1 MSRAGYDGGCHSRQE
16 PALHDILPDDES
28 YWSTIRAQY
37 SPAPGF
43 INLENGYFGMPADP
57 VRAALRRYQDEVDHE
72 NAFFLRTRWLERLAR
87 VKALL
92 AQFTGVAPDELLIT
106 RSAVESMNILLQGY
120 PFEAGDAI
128 LMARHDYDS
137 SHDIVRMMAER
148 KQLTVVQVDVPYDLE
163 DEEAVAA
170 LYADA
175 ITPRT
180 RVLLITHMVH
190 RTGRIM
196 PVARLAA
203 LAREK
208 GIDAIVD
215 GAHALA
221 QLDFTI
227 PQLGTQFAAFNLH
240 KWVGA
245 PLGTGLLY
253 VARERIADIA
263 PLYGDV
269 TFART
274 DIDKLGHVGTVPP
287 APIMAIEDAL
297 AFHAAIGSSNKEA
310 RLRWLARRWMDQV
323 RSLPGVRLFSPRD
336 PRLHCA
342 LGAFA
347 IDGVPAAE
355 VVRRLMDEH
364 RIFAVVRKLGDGEI
378 VRVTPHLY
386 TKPEDLDAL
395 AAAIRQWAPPR

>member
-1 MSRAGYDGGCHSRQE
+1 L
-16 PALHDILPDDES
+16 PAILPDDES

-57 VRAALRRYQDEVDHE
+57 VRAAFRRYQDEVDHE
-72 NAFFLRTRWLERLAR
+72 NAFFLRTRWPERLAH
-87 VKALL
+87 VKSLL
-92 AQFTGVAPDELLIT
+92 AAFTGVAADELLIT
-106 RSAVESMNILLQGY
+106 RSAVESLNILLQGY
-120 PFEAGDAI
+120 PFRAGDAI

-137 SHDIVRMMAER
+137 CHDTVRMLAER
-148 KQLTVVQVDVPYDLE
+148 KGLHITQIDVPYDLE
-163 DEEAVAA
+163 DEDAVVDM
-170 LYADA
+170 YVDA
-175 ITPRT
+175 IGPRT
-180 RVLLITHMVH
+180 RVLLLTHVVH

-221 QLDFTI
+221 QIPFTI
-227 PQLGTQFAAFNLH
+227 PDVGAPFAAYNLH

-245 PLGTGLLY
+245 PLGTGLVY
-253 VARERIADIA
+253 VARDRIADIA

-269 TFART
+269 SFART
-274 DIDKLGHVGTVPP
+274 DIDKLGHVGAVPP
-287 APIMAIEDAL
+287 APIMAVEDAL
-297 AFHAAIGSSNKEA
+297 AFHAAIGTPNKEA

-323 RSLPGVRLFSPRD
+323 ADVPGVRLYTPRD

-355 VVRRLMDEH
+355 VERRLMDEH
-364 RIFAVVRKLGDGEI
+364 RIFTVVRRFGDTGI

-386 TKPEDLDAL
+386 TRPDDLDAL
-395 AAAIRQWAPPR
+395 ARAVRQCAPPR

>member
-1 MSRAGYDGGCHSRQE
+1 MTDSRQE
-16 PALHDILPDDES
+16 PALPDILPDDES

-37 SPAPGF
+37 TRSHDF
-43 INLENGYFGMPADP
+43 INLENGFFGMPADP
-57 VRAALRRYQDEVDHE
+57 VRAALRRYQDEVDRE
-72 NAFFLRTRWLERLAR
+72 NAFFLRTRWPERLAR
-87 VKALL
+87 VKSLL
-92 AQFTGVAPDELLIT
+92 AALTGVAQDELLIT
-106 RSAVESMNILLQGY
+106 RSAVESLNILLQGY
-120 PFEAGDAI
+120 PFTAGDAI

-137 SHDIVRMMAER
+137 SHDIVRMVAER
-148 KQLTVVQVDVPYDLE
+148 KGLTVVQVDVPSDLE
-163 DEEAVAA
+163 DEDAVVAM
-170 LYADA
+170 YADA
-175 ITPRT
+175 ITART
-180 RVLLITHMVH
+180 RALLLTHIVH

-203 LAREK
+203 LARER

-215 GAHALA
+215 GAHALG
-221 QLDFTI
+221 QLDYTI
-227 PQLGTQFAAFNLH
+227 PQLGAPFAAFNLH

-253 VARERIADIA
+253 IARDRIADIA

-274 DIDKLGHVGTVPP
+274 QIDKLGHVGTVPP
-287 APIMAIEDAL
+287 APIMAVADAL
-297 AFHAAIGSSNKEA
+297 AFHDAIGARNKEA

-323 RSLPGVRLFSPRD
+323 ADVPGVHLATPRD

-364 RIFAVVRKLGDGEI
+364 RIFTVVRKSGDGEV

-386 TKPEDLDAL
+386 TGPEDLDAL
-395 AAAIRQWAPPR
+395 AAAIRQCVPPR

>member
-1 MSRAGYDGGCHSRQE
+1 MTA
-16 PALHDILPDDES
+16 ILPDDES
-28 YWSTIRAQY
+28 FWSTIRAQY
-37 SPAPGF
+37 TRSPDF

-57 VRAALRRYQDEVDHE
+57 VRAALKRYQDEVDVE
-72 NAFFLRTRWLERLAR
+72 NAFFLRKRWAARLAH

-92 AQFTGVAPDELLIT
+92 AGFTGVAADELLIT
-106 RSAVESMNILLQGY
+106 RSAVESLNIVFQGY
-120 PFEAGDAI
+120 PFEPGDAI
-128 LMARHDYDS
+128 LMARHDYDF
-137 SHDIVRMMAER
+137 SHDIVRMVAAR
-148 KQLTVVQVDVPYDLE
+148 KGLTVIEVDVPHDLE
-163 DEEAVAA
+163 DEDAIAA

-180 RVLLITHMVH
+180 RVLLITHIVH

-203 LAREK
+203 LARER
-208 GIDAIVD
+208 GIDPIVD

-221 QLDFTI
+221 QLDYTI

-253 VARERIADIA
+253 IARERIADIA

-269 TFART
+269 TSGRT
-274 DIDKLGHVGTVPP
+274 DIDKLGAFGTVPP
-287 APIMAIEDAL
+287 APVMAIEDAL
-297 AFHAAIGSSNKEA
+297 AFHASIGSGNKEA

-323 RSLPGVRLFSPRD
+323 RDLPGVRVYTPRD
-336 PRLHCA
+336 PNLHGA
-342 LGAFA
+342 LGAFG

-355 VVRRLMDEH
+355 VVRRLMDDH
-364 RIFAVVRKLGDGEI
+364 RIFTVIRKFGGTEI

-386 TKPEDLDAL
+386 NGPEDLDAL
-395 AAAIRQWAPPR
+395 ADAIRQWAPPR

>member
-1 MSRAGYDGGCHSRQE
+1 M
-16 PALHDILPDDES
+16 HDILPDDES
-28 YWSTIRAQY
+28 YWSTIRRQY
-37 SPAPGF
+37 TRSTDF
-43 INLENGYFGMPADP
+43 INLENGFFGMPADP
-57 VRAALRRYQDEVDHE
+57 VRAALRRYQDEVDRE
-72 NAFFLRTRWLERLAR
+72 NAFFLRTRWPARLAR

-92 AQFTGVAPDELLIT
+92 AGFTGVAADELLIT
-106 RSAVESMNILLQGY
+106 RSAVESLNILLLGY

-128 LMARHDYDS
+128 VMARHDYDS
-137 SHDIVRMMAER
+137 SHDIVRMVAER
-148 KQLTVVQVDVPYDLE
+148 KSLTAVQVDVPSDLE
-163 DEEAVAA
+163 DEDAIAA

-180 RVLLITHMVH
+180 RVLLLTHIVH

-203 LAREK
+203 LARER

-221 QLDFTI
+221 QLDYTI
-227 PQLGTQFAAFNLH
+227 PQVGAPFAAFNLH
-240 KWVGA
+240 KWLGA

-253 VARERIADIA
+253 IARERIGEIA

-269 TFART
+269 TCART
-274 DIDKLGHVGTVPP
+274 QIDKLGHVGTVPP
-287 APIMAIEDAL
+287 APIMAVEDAL
-297 AFHAAIGSSNKEA
+297 AFHAAIGSRNKEA

-323 RSLPGVRLFSPRD
+323 ADVPGVRLVTPRD

-355 VVRRLMDEH
+355 IVRRLMDDH
-364 RIFAVVRKLGDGEI
+364 RIFTVVRKFGDGEV

-386 TKPEDLDAL
+386 SGPEDLDAL
-395 AAAIRQWAPPR
+395 AAAIRQCVPPR

>member
-1 MSRAGYDGGCHSRQE
+1 LTA
-16 PALHDILPDDES
+16 ILPDDES

-37 SPAPGF
+37 TRSADF

-57 VRAALRRYQDEVDHE
+57 VRAALRRYQDEVDRE
-72 NAFFLRTRWLERLAR
+72 NAFFLRMRWPARLAH

-92 AQFTGVAPDELLIT
+92 AEFTGVAPDELLIT

-137 SHDIVRMMAER
+137 SHDIVRMLAGR
-148 KQLTVVQVDVPYDLE
+148 KGLTVVQVDVPCDLE
-163 DEEAVAA
+163 DEDAIAA

-180 RVLLITHMVH
+180 RVLLVTHMVH

-196 PVARLAA
+196 PVARLCA
-203 LAREK
+203 LARAH
-208 GIDAIVD
+208 GINPVVD

-221 QLDFTI
+221 QIDFSI

-253 VARERIADIA
+253 IARERIAAIA

-269 TFART
+269 TFARA

-287 APIMAIEDAL
+287 APIMAVEDAL
-297 AFHAAIGSSNKEA
+297 AFHATMGGKAKEA

-323 RSLPGVRLFSPRD
+323 RDLPGVRVFTPRD

-342 LGAFA
+342 LGAFG

-355 VVRRLMDEH
+355 IVRRLMVDH
-364 RIFAVVRKLGDGEI
+364 RIFTVVRKFGGTEI

-386 TKPEDLDAL
+386 NGPEDLDAL

>member
-1 MSRAGYDGGCHSRQE
+1 M
-16 PALHDILPDDES
+16 PAILPDDES

-37 SPAPGF
+37 TRSSGF

-57 VRAALRRYQDEVDHE
+57 VRAALRRYQEEVDRE
-72 NAFFLRTRWLERLAR
+72 NAFFLRTRWPARLAR
-87 VKALL
+87 VKGLL
-92 AQFTGVAPDELLIT
+92 AEFTGVAPDELLIT

-120 PFEAGDAI
+120 PFEPGDAI
-128 LMARHDYDS
+128 LMAAHDYDS
-137 SHDIVRMMAER
+137 SHDIVRMLAGR
-148 KQLTVVQVDVPYDLE
+148 KGLAVVEVDVPYDLVDE
-163 DEEAVAA
+163 DAIAA

-180 RVLLITHMVH
+180 RVLLVTHMVH
-190 RTGRIM
+190 RTGRVM

-203 LAREK
+203 LARER
-208 GIDAIVD
+208 GIDAVVD

-221 QLDFTI
+221 HLDYTI
-227 PQLGTQFAAFNLH
+227 PQLGARFAAFNLH

-253 VARERIADIA
+253 IARERIADIA

-269 TFART
+269 TFARS

-297 AFHAAIGSSNKEA
+297 AFHAAIGASNKEA

-323 RSLPGVRLFSPRD
+323 RDLPGVRVYTPRE
-336 PRLHCA
+336 PQLHGA
-342 LGAFA
+342 LGAFG
-347 IDGVPAAE
+347 IDGVPAADI
-355 VVRRLMDEH
+355 VRRLMEEH
-364 RIFAVVRKLGDGEI
+364 RIFTVVRKFAGTEI

-386 TKPEDLDAL
+386 NGPDDLDAL

>member
-1 MSRAGYDGGCHSRQE
+1 L
-16 PALHDILPDDES
+16 PAILPDDES

-57 VRAALRRYQDEVDHE
+57 VRAAFRRYQDEVDGE
-72 NAFFLRTRWLERLAR
+72 NAFFLRTRWPERLAH
-87 VKALL
+87 VKSLL
-92 AQFTGVAPDELLIT
+92 AGLTGVAAEELLIT
-106 RSAVESMNILLQGY
+106 RSAVESLNILLQGY
-120 PFEAGDAI
+120 PFRAGDAI
-128 LMARHDYDS
+128 VMARHDYDS
-137 SHDIVRMMAER
+137 CHDTVRMLAER
-148 KQLTVVQVDVPYDLE
+148 KGLHITEVDVPYDLE
-163 DEEAVAA
+163 DEDAVVD
-170 LYADA
+170 LYAA
-175 ITPRT
+175 AMTPRT
-180 RVLLITHMVH
+180 RVLLLTHVVH

-221 QLDFTI
+221 QIDFTI
-227 PQLGTQFAAFNLH
+227 PDVGAPFAAYNLH

-245 PLGTGLLY
+245 PLGTGMVY
-253 VARERIADIA
+253 VARDRIADIA

-269 TFART
+269 SFART
-274 DIDKLGHVGTVPP
+274 DIDKLGHVGAVPP
-287 APIMAIEDAL
+287 APIMAVEDAL
-297 AFHAAIGSSNKEA
+297 AFHATIGTSNKEA

-323 RSLPGVRLFSPRD
+323 ADVPGVRLYTPRD

-347 IDGVPAAE
+347 IDGIPAAE
-355 VVRRLMDEH
+355 VVRRLMDDH
-364 RIFAVVRKLGDGEI
+364 RIFTVVRKFGDTEI

-386 TKPEDLDAL
+386 TKLDDLDAL
-395 AAAIRQWAPPR
+395 ACAIRQCAPPR

>member
-1 MSRAGYDGGCHSRQE
+1 MLA
-16 PALHDILPDDES
+16 ILPDDES
-28 YWSTIRAQY
+28 YWSAIRAHY

-57 VRAALRRYQDEVDHE
+57 VRAALRRYQDEVDQE
-72 NAFFLRTRWLERLAR
+72 NAYFLRTRWPARLAH
-87 VKALL
+87 VKSLL
-92 AQFTGVAPDELLIT
+92 AGFTGVAADELLIT

-120 PFEAGDAI
+120 PFDAGDTI

-137 SHDIVRMMAER
+137 SHDIVRTVAAR
-148 KQLTVVQVDVPYDLE
+148 KDLSIVQVDVPYDLE
-163 DEEAVAA
+163 DEDAVVA

-180 RVLLITHMVH
+180 RVLLVTHVVH

-208 GIDAIVD
+208 GIDAVVD

-227 PQLGTQFAAFNLH
+227 PQVGAPFAAYNLH

-253 VARERIADIA
+253 VARDRIADIA

-269 TFART
+269 SFARG
-274 DIDKLGHVGTVPP
+274 DIDKFGHVGTVPP
-287 APIMAIEDAL
+287 APVMAIEDAL
-297 AFHAAIGSSNKEA
+297 AFHASIGSCNKEA

-323 RSLPGVRLFSPRD
+323 ADAPGVRLYTPRD

-347 IDGVPAAE
+347 IDGVAAAE
-355 VVRRLMDEH
+355 VVRRLMVDH
-364 RIFAVVRKLGDGEI
+364 RIFTVVRKFGAADI

-386 TKPEDLDAL
+386 TKLGDLDAL
-395 AAAIRQWAPPR
+395 ARAIRQCAPPR

>member
-1 MSRAGYDGGCHSRQE
+1 LHNPLQE
-16 PALHDILPDDES
+16 PALTDILPDDES

-37 SPAPGF
+37 TRSPDF
-43 INLENGYFGMPADP
+43 INLENGFFGMPADP
-57 VRAALRRYQDEVDHE
+57 VRAALRRYQDEVDRE
-72 NAFFLRTRWLERLAR
+72 NAFFLRTRWPARLAR
-87 VKALL
+87 VKGLL
-92 AQFTGVAPDELLIT
+92 AEFTGVAPDELLIT
-106 RSAVESMNILLQGY
+106 RSAVESLNILLQGY
-120 PFEAGDAI
+120 PFAAGDAI

-137 SHDIVRMMAER
+137 SHDIVRMVAER
-148 KQLTVVQVDVPYDLE
+148 KGLTVVHVDVPHGLE
-163 DEEAVAA
+163 DEDAIAA

-175 ITPRT
+175 ITPST
-180 RVLLITHMVH
+180 RVLLLTHIVH

-203 LAREK
+203 LARAR

-221 QLDFTI
+221 QLDYTI
-227 PQLGTQFAAFNLH
+227 PQLGAPFAAFNLH

-253 VARERIADIA
+253 IARERIADIA

-274 DIDKLGHVGTVPP
+274 QIDKLGHVGAVPP
-287 APIMAIEDAL
+287 APIMAVEDAL
-297 AFHAAIGSSNKEA
+297 AFHAAIGSGNKEA
-310 RLRWLARRWMDQV
+310 RLRWLARRWMDAV
-323 RSLPGVRLFSPRD
+323 ADMPWVRLYTPRD

-342 LGAFA
+342 LGAFG
-347 IDGVPAAE
+347 IEGVPAAE
-355 VVRRLMDEH
+355 VARRLMDEH
-364 RIFAVVRKLGDGEI
+364 RIFTVVRKFGDGEV

-386 TKPEDLDAL
+386 TGPEDLDAL
-395 AAAIRQWAPPR
+395 AAAIRQCVPPR

>member
-1 MSRAGYDGGCHSRQE
+1 LA
-16 PALHDILPDDES
+16 DILPDDES
-28 YWSTIRAQY
+28 YWSTIRAEY

-43 INLENGYFGMPADP
+43 INLENGYFGMPANP
-57 VRAALRRYQDEVDHE
+57 VRDALRRYQDEVDRE
-72 NAFFLRTRWLERLAR
+72 NAFFLRTRWPARLAR
-87 VKALL
+87 VKSVL
-92 AQFTGVAPDELLIT
+92 AGFTGVTPEELLVT
-106 RSAVESMNILLQGY
+106 RSAVESLNILLQGY

-137 SHDIVRMMAER
+137 SHDIVRMLAER
-148 KQLTVVQVDVPYDLE
+148 KGLRIVQVDVPYDLDDE
-163 DEEAVAA
+163 DAVVA

-175 ITPRT
+175 VTPRT
-180 RVLLITHMVH
+180 RVLLLTHIVH

-196 PVARLAA
+196 PVARLSA
-203 LAREK
+203 LARGR

-221 QLDFTI
+221 QIAFTI
-227 PQLGTQFAAFNLH
+227 PEVGAPFAAYNLH

-253 VARERIADIA
+253 IARERIADIA

-269 TFART
+269 SFARG

-287 APIMAIEDAL
+287 APIMAVEDAL
-297 AFHAAIGSSNKEA
+297 AFHAAIGTRNKEA

-323 RSLPGVRLFSPRD
+323 ADVPGVRLYTPRD
-336 PRLHCA
+336 PGTHCA
-342 LGAFA
+342 LGAFG
-347 IDGVPAAE
+347 IDGMPAAG

-364 RIFAVVRKLGDGEI
+364 RIFTVVRKFGDAEI

-386 TKPEDLDAL
+386 SHPDDLDAL

>member
-1 MSRAGYDGGCHSRQE
+1 L
-16 PALHDILPDDES
+16 PAILPDDES

-57 VRAALRRYQDEVDHE
+57 VRAAFRRYQDEVDGE
-72 NAFFLRTRWLERLAR
+72 NAFFLRTRWPERLAH
-87 VKALL
+87 VKSLL
-92 AQFTGVAPDELLIT
+92 AGLTGVAAEELLIT
-106 RSAVESMNILLQGY
+106 RSAVESLNILLQGY
-120 PFEAGDAI
+120 PFRAGDAI
-128 LMARHDYDS
+128 VMARHDYDS
-137 SHDIVRMMAER
+137 CHDTVRMLAER
-148 KQLTVVQVDVPYDLE
+148 KGLHITEVDVPYDLE
-163 DEEAVAA
+163 DEDAVVD
-170 LYADA
+170 LYAA
-175 ITPRT
+175 AMTPRT
-180 RVLLITHMVH
+180 RVLLLTHVVH

-221 QLDFTI
+221 QIDFTI
-227 PQLGTQFAAFNLH
+227 PDVGAPFAAYNLH

-245 PLGTGLLY
+245 PLGTGMVY
-253 VARERIADIA
+253 VARDRIADIA

-269 TFART
+269 SFART
-274 DIDKLGHVGTVPP
+274 DIDKLGHVGAVPP
-287 APIMAIEDAL
+287 APIMAVEDAL
-297 AFHAAIGSSNKEA
+297 AFHATIGTSNKES

-323 RSLPGVRLFSPRD
+323 ADVPGVRLYTPRD

-347 IDGVPAAE
+347 IDGMPAAE

-364 RIFAVVRKLGDGEI
+364 RIFTVVRKFGDAEI

-386 TKPEDLDAL
+386 TQLDELDAL
-395 AAAIRQWAPPR
+395 ARAIRQCAPPR

>member
-1 MSRAGYDGGCHSRQE
+1 
-16 PALHDILPDDES
+16 
-28 YWSTIRAQY
+28 
-37 SPAPGF
+37 
-43 INLENGYFGMPADP
+43 
-57 VRAALRRYQDEVDHE
+57 
-72 NAFFLRTRWLERLAR
+72 
-87 VKALL
+87 
-92 AQFTGVAPDELLIT
+92 VAPDELLIT
-106 RSAVESMNILLQGY
+106 RSAVESLNILLQGY

-128 LMARHDYDS
+128 LLARHDYDS
-137 SHDIVRMMAER
+137 SHDIVRMIAAR
-148 KQLTVVQVDVPYDLE
+148 KGLHVVEVDVPYDLE
-163 DEEAVAA
+163 DEDAVVAR
-170 LYADA
+170 YADA

-180 RVLLITHMVH
+180 RVLLLTHVVH

-196 PVARLAA
+196 PVTRLTA
-203 LAREK
+203 LARER

-227 PQLGTQFAAFNLH
+227 PQLGAPFAAFNLH

-253 VARERIADIA
+253 IARERIADIA

-269 TFART
+269 SFGRG
-274 DIDKLGHVGTVPP
+274 DIDKLGHVGAVPP
-287 APIMAIEDAL
+287 APIMAVEDAL
-297 AFHAAIGSSNKEA
+297 AFHAAIGVKAKEA

-323 RSLPGVRLFSPRD
+323 RDVPGVRIYTPRD

-342 LGAFA
+342 LGAFG
-347 IDGVPAAE
+347 IDGMPAAE
-355 VVRRLMDEH
+355 VARRLMGEH
-364 RIFAVVRKLGDGEI
+364 RIFTVTRRLGDADI

>member
-1 MSRAGYDGGCHSRQE
+1 L
-16 PALHDILPDDES
+16 PDILPDDEA
-28 YWSTIRAQY
+28 YWSTIRSQY
-37 SPAPGF
+37 TRSPDF

-57 VRAALRRYQDEVDHE
+57 VRAAQRRYQDEVDRE
-72 NAFFLRTRWLERLAR
+72 NAFFLRTRWPARLAR

-92 AQFTGVAPDELLIT
+92 SDFTGAAPDELLIT
-106 RSAVESMNILLQGY
+106 RSAVESLNILLQGY

-137 SHDIVRMMAER
+137 SHDIVRMLAER
-148 KQLTVVQVDVPYDLE
+148 KGLTVVQVDVPADLVDE
-163 DEEAVAA
+163 DAIAA

-180 RVLLITHMVH
+180 RVLLLTHIVH

-203 LAREK
+203 LARER

-221 QLDFTI
+221 QLDYTI
-227 PQLGTQFAAFNLH
+227 PQLGASFAAFNLH

-253 VARERIADIA
+253 IARERIADIV

-274 DIDKLGHVGTVPP
+274 QIDKLGHVGTVPP
-287 APIMAIEDAL
+287 APILAVEDAL
-297 AFHAAIGSSNKEA
+297 AFHAAIGARNKEA

-323 RSLPGVRLFSPRD
+323 ADVPGVRLTTPRE
-336 PRLHCA
+336 PHLHCA

-364 RIFAVVRKLGDGEI
+364 RIFTVVRKFGDGEV

-386 TKPEDLDAL
+386 TGPEDLDAL
-395 AAAIRQWAPPR
+395 AAAIRQCAPPR

>member
-1 MSRAGYDGGCHSRQE
+1 MT
-16 PALHDILPDDES
+16 DILPDDES
-28 YWSTIRAQY
+28 YWSAIRGQY
-37 SPAPGF
+37 TRSPDF
-43 INLENGYFGMPADP
+43 INLENGFFGMPADP
-57 VRAALRRYQDEVDHE
+57 VRAALRRYQDEVDRE
-72 NAFFLRTRWLERLAR
+72 NAFFLRTRWPARLAR

-92 AQFTGVAPDELLIT
+92 ANFTGVNPDELLIT
-106 RSAVESMNILLQGY
+106 RSAVESLNILLQGY
-120 PFEAGDAI
+120 PFAAGDTI

-137 SHDIVRMMAER
+137 SHDIVRMVAER
-148 KQLTVVQVDVPYDLE
+148 KGLTVVQVDVPHDLE
-163 DEEAVAA
+163 DEGAVAA
-170 LYADA
+170 LYAEA

-180 RVLLITHMVH
+180 RVLLLTHIVH

-196 PVARLAA
+196 PVARLSA
-203 LAREK
+203 LARGR
-208 GIDAIVD
+208 GIDVIVD

-221 QLDFTI
+221 QLDYTI
-227 PQLGTQFAAFNLH
+227 PQLGAPFAAFNLH

-253 VARERIADIA
+253 IARERIADIA

-274 DIDKLGHVGTVPP
+274 DINRLGHVGTVPP
-287 APIMAIEDAL
+287 APIMAVEDAL
-297 AFHAAIGSSNKEA
+297 AFHAAIGSRNKEA

-323 RSLPGVRLFSPRD
+323 ADVPGVRLYTARN

-342 LGAFA
+342 LGAFG
-347 IDGVPAAE
+347 IDGVPAAD

-364 RIFAVVRKLGDGEI
+364 RIFTVVRKFGDGEV

-386 TKPEDLDAL
+386 TGPEELDAL
-395 AAAIRQWAPPR
+395 AAAIRQCVPPR

>member
-1 MSRAGYDGGCHSRQE
+1 LS
-16 PALHDILPDDES
+16 DIRPDDES

-37 SPAPGF
+37 TRSPDF

-57 VRAALRRYQDEVDHE
+57 VRAALRRYQEEVDRE
-72 NAFFLRTRWLERLAR
+72 NAFFLRTRWPARLAR
-87 VKALL
+87 VKTLL
-92 AQFTGVAPDELLIT
+92 AAFTGVAPDELLIT

-137 SHDIVRMMAER
+137 SHDIVRMLAER
-148 KQLTVVQVDVPYDLE
+148 KGLTVVQVDVPYDLE
-163 DEEAVAA
+163 DEDAIAA

-180 RVLLITHMVH
+180 RVLLVTHMVH

-203 LAREK
+203 LARER

-221 QLDFTI
+221 HIDTTI

-253 VARERIADIA
+253 IARERIADIA

-287 APIMAIEDAL
+287 APIMAVEDAL
-297 AFHAAIGSSNKEA
+297 AFHARMGGKAKEA

-323 RSLPGVRLFSPRD
+323 RDLPGVRVFTPRD
-336 PRLHCA
+336 PNLHGA
-342 LGAFA
+342 LGAFG
-347 IDGVPAAE
+347 IDGIPAAE
-355 VVRRLMDEH
+355 IVRRLMEEH
-364 RIFAVVRKLGDGEI
+364 RIFTVIRTFGGTEI

-386 TKPEDLDAL
+386 NGPEDLDVL

>member
-1 MSRAGYDGGCHSRQE
+1 M
-16 PALHDILPDDES
+16 PDIRPDDES
-28 YWSTIRAQY
+28 TWSTIRAQY
-37 SPAPGF
+37 TRSPHF

-57 VRAALRRYQDEVDHE
+57 VRAALRRYQDEVDRE
-72 NAFFLRTRWLERLAR
+72 NAFFLRMRWPERLAR
-87 VKALL
+87 VKTLL
-92 AQFTGVAPDELLIT
+92 AEFTGASPDELLIT

-120 PFEAGDAI
+120 PFETGDAI

-137 SHDIVRMMAER
+137 SHDIVRMVAER
-148 KQLTVVQVDVPYDLE
+148 KGLTVVQVDVPYDLE
-163 DEEAVAA
+163 DEDAIAA

-180 RVLLITHMVH
+180 RVLLVTHMVH

-203 LAREK
+203 LARAH
-208 GIDAIVD
+208 GIDPVVD

-221 QLDFTI
+221 HIDFTI

-253 VARERIADIA
+253 IARERIADIA

-297 AFHAAIGSSNKEA
+297 AFHGTMGGKAKEA

-323 RSLPGVRLFSPRD
+323 RDLPGVRVFTPRD
-336 PRLHCA
+336 PNLHGA
-342 LGAFA
+342 LGAFG
-347 IDGVPAAE
+347 IDGMPAAE

-364 RIFAVVRKLGDGEI
+364 RIFTVVRKIGDGEG

-386 TKPEDLDAL
+386 NGPEDLDAL
-395 AAAIRQWAPPR
+395 VAAIRQWAPPR

>member
-1 MSRAGYDGGCHSRQE
+1 
-16 PALHDILPDDES
+16 
-28 YWSTIRAQY
+28 
-37 SPAPGF
+37 
-43 INLENGYFGMPADP
+43 
-57 VRAALRRYQDEVDHE
+57 
-72 NAFFLRTRWLERLAR
+72 
-87 VKALL
+87 
-92 AQFTGVAPDELLIT
+92 
-106 RSAVESMNILLQGY
+106 
-120 PFEAGDAI
+120 
-128 LMARHDYDS
+128 MARHDYDS
-137 SHDIVRMMAER
+137 SHDIVRMLAER
-148 KQLTVVQVDVPYDLE
+148 KQLTVVQVDVPCELE
-163 DEEAVAA
+163 DEDAIAA

-196 PVARLAA
+196 PVARLSA
-203 LAREK
+203 LARAR

-221 QLDFTI
+221 QLEYTI

-253 VARERIADIA
+253 IARERIADIA

-269 TFART
+269 TSART

-287 APIMAIEDAL
+287 APIMAVEDAL
-297 AFHAAIGSSNKEA
+297 AFHASIGSGNKEA

-323 RSLPGVRLFSPRD
+323 RDLPGVRVVTPRD

-342 LGAFA
+342 LGAFG

-355 VVRRLMDEH
+355 VVRRLMIDH
-364 RIFAVVRKLGDGEI
+364 RIFTVIRKIGDGEC

-386 TKPEDLDAL
+386 NGPEDLNAL

>member
-1 MSRAGYDGGCHSRQE
+1 L
-16 PALHDILPDDES
+16 PDIRPDDET
-28 YWSTIRAQY
+28 YWSTIRARY
-37 SPAPGF
+37 TRSPDF

-57 VRAALRRYQDEVDHE
+57 VRAALRRYQDEVDRE
-72 NAFFLRTRWLERLAR
+72 NAFFLRTRWSARLAR

-92 AQFTGVAPDELLIT
+92 GEFTSVAPDELLIT
-106 RSAVESMNILLQGY
+106 RSAVESLNILLQGY

-128 LMARHDYDS
+128 MLARHDYDFS
-137 SHDIVRMMAER
+137 NDIVRMVAAR
-148 KQLTVVQVDVPYDLE
+148 KGLAVVEVDVPYDLVDE
-163 DEEAVAA
+163 DAVVA

-180 RVLLITHMVH
+180 RVLLVTHMVH

-196 PVARLAA
+196 PVARLTA
-203 LAREK
+203 LARER
-208 GIDAIVD
+208 GIDVVVD

-221 QLDFTI
+221 HLDYTI
-227 PQLGTQFAAFNLH
+227 PQLGAPFAAFNLH

-253 VARERIADIA
+253 IARERIGDIA

-269 TFART
+269 RFART
-274 DIDKLGHVGTVPP
+274 DIDRLGQFGTVPP

-297 AFHAAIGSSNKEA
+297 AFHAAIGTRNKEA

-323 RSLPGVRLFSPRD
+323 ADVPGVRLYTPRA
-336 PRLHCA
+336 PHLHGA
-342 LGAFA
+342 LGAFG
-347 IDGVPAAE
+347 IEGVPAAD

-364 RIFAVVRKLGDGEI
+364 RIFTVVRKFGDAEV

-386 TKPEDLDAL
+386 TGPEDLDAL
-395 AAAIRQWAPPR
+395 AAAIRQCVPPR

>member
-1 MSRAGYDGGCHSRQE
+1 MTAIR
-16 PALHDILPDDES
+16 PDDES

-37 SPAPGF
+37 TRSPDF

-57 VRAALRRYQDEVDHE
+57 VRAALRRYQDEVDRE
-72 NAFFLRTRWLERLAR
+72 NAFFLRTRWPARLAL

-92 AQFTGVAPDELLIT
+92 AEFTDVAPDELLIT

-137 SHDIVRMMAER
+137 SHDIVRMVAGR
-148 KQLTVVQVDVPYDLE
+148 KGLTVVQVDVPYDLE
-163 DEEAVAA
+163 DEDAVAA

-180 RVLLITHMVH
+180 RVLLVTHMVH

-196 PVARLAA
+196 PVARLSA
-203 LAREK
+203 LACER

-221 QLDFTI
+221 HLDFTI

-253 VARERIADIA
+253 IARERIADIA

-297 AFHAAIGSSNKEA
+297 AFHATMGGKAKEA

-323 RSLPGVRLFSPRD
+323 RGLPGVRVFTPRA
-336 PRLHCA
+336 PHLHGA
-342 LGAFA
+342 LGAFG
-347 IDGVPAAE
+347 IDGIPAAD
-355 VVRRLMDEH
+355 VVRRLMEEH
-364 RIFAVVRKLGDGEI
+364 RIFTVVRRIGDGEG

-386 TKPEDLDAL
+386 NGPEDLDAL